1 MKLTK
6 CNKGHYYNGEKF
18 PSCPQCSHISTEKE
32 LRTEQSSIPTAIPN
46 AHAMKQIQQTM
57 QKTVGWVVCIK
68 GNMLGESLP
77 IREGENRIGRSTA
90 MDIILLYE
98 NSVSR
103 EDHASIQ
110 YDSRQRTFTL
120 CIKKQEC
127 YVAVNQKEI
136 SRDTLLSNRDRIT
149 IGECVLVFVPF
160 CDKTF
165 GWNE

>member
-1 MKLTK
+1 
-6 CNKGHYYNGEKF
+6 
-18 PSCPQCSHISTEKE
+18 
-32 LRTEQSSIPTAIPN
+32 
-46 AHAMKQIQQTM
+46 MKQIQQTM

-68 GNMLGESLP
+68 GNMLGESFP

>member
-6 CNKGHYYNGEKF
+6 CKKGHYYNGEKF
-18 PSCPQCSHISTEKE
+18 PVCPQCSHISTEKQ
-32 LRTEQSSIPTAIPN
+32 LQTEQSSISTAIPN
-46 AHAMKQIQQTM
+46 THAVKQIHQTIH
-57 QKTVGWVVCIK
+57 KTVGWIVCIK
-68 GNMLGESLP
+68 GNMLGESFP

-110 YDSRQRTFTL
+110 YDSDNRTFTL
-120 CIKKQEC
+120 CINNQEC
-127 YVAVNQKEI
+127 YVAVNEKEI
-136 SRDTLLSNRDRIT
+136 SQNTLLSNRDQIT
-149 IGECVLVFVPF
+149 LGACVFVFVSF

>member
-6 CNKGHYYNGEKF
+6 CENGHYFNREKF
-18 PSCPQCSHISTEKE
+18 PTCPQCSHISTETQ
-32 LRTEQSSIPTAIPN
+32 LQTEQSSISTAIPN
-46 AHAMKQIQQTM
+46 AHAVKQIHQTIH
-57 QKTVGWVVCIK
+57 KTVGWIVCIK
-68 GNMLGESLP
+68 GNMLGESFP
-77 IREGENRIGRSTA
+77 IREGENRIGRSTS

-103 EDHASIQ
+103 EDHAVIQ
-110 YDSRQRTFTL
+110 YDSNHRTFNL
-120 CIKKQEC
+120 SIKKQEC
-127 YVAVNQKEI
+127 YVAVNQKKVKQNV
-136 SRDTLLSNRDRIT
+136 LLSNRDQIT